1 MFLVD
6 NLWKVLH
13 LKHFISKE
21 DIIYQSLESK
31 PRFSCLIFSKGASF
45 IAFALW
51 YIFERQC
58 QMNKSCKIE
67 EKYLFKQILVGI
79 LIFAQRVINWKGS
92 QLS

>member
-51 YIFERQC
+51 YM
-58 QMNKSCKIE
+58 MNKSCKIE

>member
-31 PRFSCLIFSKGASF
+31 PRF
-45 IAFALW
+45 
-51 YIFERQC
+51 
-58 QMNKSCKIE
+58 
-67 EKYLFKQILVGI
+67 
-79 LIFAQRVINWKGS
+79 
-92 QLS
+92 